1 MNSKSLVLLGVVLF
15 LSAGCSSKT
24 TETSDARD
32 TLRTAL
38 HAIQEDRLEEFKS
51 TLSPELEKKIG
62 DEPSLLRLRSALA
75 GYQQVSLGDELL
87 VNEVID
93 PNSPEVRRPLRQEFS
108 EQVLGLESSAYY
120 KLAYMATV
128 SCEPHRHETSTNVER
143 RMEGQPQHQ
152 EEVHNCEITQL
163 E

>member
-1 MNSKSLVLLGVVLF
+1 MNSNSLVLLGLVLF

-32 TLRTAL
+32 TLKTAL
-38 HAIQEDRLEEFKS
+38 HAIQEDQLDDFKA
-51 TLSPELEKKIG
+51 TLSPELAQKIG
-62 DEPSLLRLRSALA
+62 DEPSLLKLRSALA

-93 PNSPEVRRPLRQEFS
+93 PNSPEVRRPVRQDFS

-128 SCEPHRHETSTNVER
+128 SCGPHQRETSGNVER
-143 RMEGQPQHQ
+143 RMEGQPQQ
-152 EEVHNCEITQL
+152 QKEVHNCEITEL